1 MHRSFLWHCSV
12 SMRMVAYT
20 CSSLCQNRWEW
31 WHIHVLHYVKI
42 DEKGGIYM
50 FFIMSKPFARMKGTF
65 CLDWIRYWHKETFIW
80 QVPYTLH
87 CDIRWADAPF
97 LYVPVILVRWIT
109 MNGTFQAFVGI
120 LIKLDRKYL
129 SPFSSCV
136 RDHIVRHLQLRCCTY
151 GMTLTTK
158 LIQQIPDKRNSA
170 MIVWCQTNSVA
181 TELLCRYRLL
191 RRFYLRCND
200 CMPVWNWSKD
210 DGVSRTCTS
219 LSRDMSEWPHPKK
232 EESTWHSQY
241 KNDV

>member
-1 MHRSFLWHCSV
+1 
-12 SMRMVAYT
+12 
-20 CSSLCQNRWEW
+20 
-31 WHIHVLHYVKI
+31 
-42 DEKGGIYM
+42 M

-80 QVPYTLH
+80 QDPIHASLWHPLGRCTISLCP
-87 CDIRWADAPF
+87 CDPRE
-97 LYVPVILVRWIT
+97 
-109 MNGTFQAFVGI
+109 MNYHEWHIQCSLFTQAFVGI
-120 LIKLDRKYL
+120 LIKLDWKYL

-136 RDHIVRHLQLRCCTY
+136 RDHMVRHLQLRCCTY

-170 MIVWCQTNSVA
+170 MIVWCQTNTVA

-200 CMPVWNWSKD
+200 CMPVWNWRKD